1 MPSELTFYVP
11 TKLISE
17 ANQREHWAIKTKR
30 KKAQQR
36 AVELYW
42 LSQRFRVAPPVVVTL
57 TRVGVRKLDP
67 DNLAGSFKH
76 VQDAIA
82 VAIIQTEQICGG
94 NRKTENLL
102 CLPDVRHS
110 EVIIIICGIRPW
122 LLPCQSCLRKG
133 LIHWFGGRLELP
145 YRDSRVVV
153 CRWTC

>member
-17 ANQREHWAIKTKR
+17 ANQREHWAIKAKR

-82 VAIIQTEQICGG
+82 KCLGVDDGDDRKVRWVYEQ
-94 NRKTENLL
+94 RKGIPKEYGL
-102 CLPDVRHS
+102 DVRIV
-110 EVIIIICGIRPW
+110 EVDR
-122 LLPCQSCLRKG
+122 
-133 LIHWFGGRLELP
+133 
-145 YRDSRVVV
+145 
-153 CRWTC
+153 